1 MIPERFKTIEGD
13 FLKALI
19 FFFFAFLFGN
29 ILVLD
34 LLFLKSPKK
43 ELTSDKS
50 ESAKVSVDSQ
60 NQTLCPAS
68 CIARI
73 EEATS
78 SSGSSNKKASEEE
91 DAEDESTASS
101 TKIRESLITLGTGT
115 NASTDYENVATTQV
129 YIDPSKYGTIKSVKF
144 EVSIAVPTANQFVY
158 VRLYNI
164 TDKNPVWNS
173 ELYMSGGPSSFLES
187 DPITLA
193 SGNKLYVVQMK
204 SQLKHQTNLNQARL
218 RIESY

>member
-1 MIPERFKTIEGD
+1 MILERFRTFEGD
-13 FLKALI
+13 FLKALT
-19 FFFFAFLFGN
+19 FLFFAFLFGN
-29 ILVLD
+29 LLVLD
-34 LLFLKSPKK
+34 ILFLKPSGTKFVSEKDKK
-43 ELTSDKS
+43 TGI
-50 ESAKVSVDSQ
+50 SVDVQ

-68 CIARI
+68 CIAKI

-78 SSGSSNKKASEEE
+78 SSVAEVKKETTDSKGTITSSPQL
-91 DAEDESTASS
+91 
-101 TKIRESLITLGTGT
+101 RESLITLGTGS

-144 EVSIAVPTANQFVY
+144 EVSIAVPTANQYVY

-173 ELYMSGGPSSFLES
+173 EMYMSGGPSAFLES
-187 DPITLA
+187 GPITLA
-193 SGNKLYVVQMK
+193 SGNKLYVVQIK

>member
-1 MIPERFKTIEGD
+1 MILERFRTFEGD
-13 FLKALI
+13 FLKASI
-19 FFFFAFLFGN
+19 FLFFVFLFGN

-34 LLFLKSPKK
+34 LLSLQSTKVKPLF
-43 ELTSDKS
+43 
-50 ESAKVSVDSQ
+50 ESNVKTEQVNEAQ

-68 CIARI
+68 CIAKI
-73 EEATS
+73 EEATVS
-78 SSGSSNKKASEEE
+78 SKDKNMVE
-91 DAEDESTASS
+91 DNDVNDSPVVSAQA
-101 TKIRESLITLGTGT
+101 RESLITLGTGT
-115 NASTDYENVATTQV
+115 SASTEYENVPTTQV

-144 EVSIAVPTANQFVY
+144 EVSIAVPTANQYVY

-173 ELYMSGGPSSFLES
+173 EMYMSGGPSAFLES
-187 DPITLA
+187 GSITLA
-193 SGNKLYVVQMK
+193 SGNKLYVVQVK